1 VPPEAPG
8 RGWAVADISLGLA
21 LSFSGDLAGAEAA
34 LRKGLRRLP
43 GDGWAIPRAIGL
55 GHLAL
60 VRLDQGDADEAEA
73 ITADAE
79 RHIAGSRI
87 DEAPATSAAVLARG
101 RLLELRTDLAA
112 AGAERELAILRLLA
126 GELSQREIGSQLYVS
141 FNTVKSHTRSIF
153 RKFGVTTRAAAVDRG
168 RELGLL

>member
-1 VPPEAPG
+1 MAGDVGGSAAAARPALAVPPEAPG
-8 RGWAVADISLGLA
+8 RGWAGADISLGLA

-73 ITADAE
+73 ITAGGGG
-79 RHIAGSRI
+79 HIAGSRLV
-87 DEAPATSAAVLARG
+87 E
-101 RLLELRTDLAA
+101 A
-112 AGAERELAILRLLA
+112 AGTSGALR
-126 GELSQREIGSQLYVS
+126 G
-141 FNTVKSHTRSIF
+141 
-153 RKFGVTTRAAAVDRG
+153 
-168 RELGLL
+168 